1 MKRVFIVDD
10 HPLVIEGL
18 QSMLSQLP
26 EVEICGKAMNGAS
39 CLGYFVS
46 NSADV
51 LFLDINMPGMNG
63 VDVCRHLLKDHPSL
77 RVVALTNLDQLT
89 YLQQMRAAG
98 AVGYLLKN
106 SSLDEISRAIEA
118 VTSGKEYWLGRQS
131 VKESIQDHNEAMLT
145 RREVDV
151 LRHIAQGLTNQ
162 EIADQLF
169 VSVSTVDSHRK
180 NLISKLQV
188 RNTAALIRKAIERKL
203 I

>member
-1 MKRVFIVDD
+1 MTRIFIVDD

-18 QSMLSQLP
+18 QSMLAQLQDV
-26 EVEICGKAMNGAS
+26 EVCGKAMNGAS
-39 CLGYFVS
+39 CLGFFVR

-51 LFLDINMPGMNG
+51 VLLDINMPGMSG
-63 VDVCRHLLKDHPSL
+63 VDVCRELLKNQPKL
-77 RVVALTNLDQLT
+77 RILALTNLDQLT
-89 YLQQMRAAG
+89 YLQQMKASG

-106 SSLDEISRAIEA
+106 SSLEELNQAIES
-118 VTSGKEYWLGRQS
+118 VMSGKEYWLGRQN
-131 VKESIQDHNEAMLT
+131 VKESIQEHNEAMLT

-180 NLISKLQV
+180 NMISKLQV
-188 RNTAALIRKAIERKL
+188 RNTAALIRKAIETKL